1 MLMLLLEG
9 SNYVCVSWLIL
20 FIHLSFY
27 RALDNAAEI
36 HNKANANPDEVIPTA
51 PPMKS
56 SRSTDLTSTSQQTDN
71 KDSGQAKSAETTPE
85 KDAAK

>member
-1 MLMLLLEG
+1 MRPLTLLVL
-9 SNYVCVSWLIL
+9 LI
-20 FIHLSFY
+20 HSSFY

-56 SRSTDLTSTSQQTDN
+56 SSSADLKSTSQQTYN

-85 KDAAK
+85 KEAAK